1 MAMVANK
8 GHRGGFT
15 LIEVLVASLLLGMLV
30 TILTMVFNQS
40 SIAWRTGKASVV
52 EMDGMRRLLAQTQR
66 RGDEIL
72 PGVREE
78 ASPSKWGCVV
88 GAWDNTRWNGQRNSL
103 NKRAVE
109 DFDDN
114 RVRLGS
120 QYLDRG
126 RVNPYHYNQA
136 WQVPNKNFN
145 DSKMGKLK
153 AFVVGVWSYGPDGK
167 PDTADDISSWPNDM
181 E

>member
-1 MAMVANK
+1 MARRRGN
-8 GHRGGFT
+8 RGGFT

-40 SIAWRTGKASVV
+40 SIAWRTGKASVA

-66 RGDEIL
+66 RGEEVL
-72 PGVREE
+72 PDVEE
-78 ASPSKWGCVV
+78 AAPLKWGCVI
-88 GAWDNTRWNGQRNSL
+88 GAWDNASWNGQRSSL
-103 NKRAVE
+103 NRRAVE
-109 DFDDN
+109 NYDDSFL
-114 RVRLGS
+114 RL
-120 QYLDRG
+120 QYLNAQPDPG
-126 RVNPYHYNQA
+126 CECNKA

-145 DSKMGKLK
+145 DSKLGRLK